1 MGKKFFETLENRPLS
16 LINEILI
23 VLGEYLHFL
32 IVMIQMMEWIVMF
45 YLIKNQ
51 EGIRVEE
58 IMYKV
63 NVQKTKGRLS
73 SFDFIK

>member
-1 MGKKFFETLENRPLS
+1 
-16 LINEILI
+16 
-23 VLGEYLHFL
+23 
-32 IVMIQMMEWIVMF
+32 MMEWIVMF

-63 NVQKTKGRLS
+63 NVQKTEGRLS

>member
-1 MGKKFFETLENRPLS
+1 MGKNFYETIENRPLS

-23 VLGEYLHFL
+23 VLVEYLYFL
-32 IVMIQMMEWIVMF
+32 GIIIQLMEWIVMF

-63 NVQKTKGRLS
+63 NVQKTEGRLS